1 MHWQKLTARSKPKA
15 PCVLAYV
22 WRTHIEYSCLILD
35 QRGLDETIHHF
46 RRDYNRYIELP
57 EVK

>member
-1 MHWQKLTARSKPKA
+1 MQLQKLTARSKPKA
-15 PCVLAYV
+15 PCVLAMV
-22 WRTHIEYSCLILD
+22 WKGEVKETTSQWD
-35 QRGLDETIHHF
+35 QGALEVYLRHF